1 MTSNVKRAFA
11 LCLTAV
17 FALNSAFSQEQTAEQ
32 QEAAAKMRLSADEA
46 VELAVKNNLSLEIQR
61 VETGVLKKTSDYSWN
76 RLVPELTL
84 SGGGRL
90 ANSNST
96 TKGDLQEGADKSTN
110 SGLNITPYGQVQ
122 ASFRI
127 DFGLF
132 EAMNTLKMNYEGG
145 LITLEKARLEMER
158 DVRKTYYNIMTLEE
172 QVKQLHESLA
182 NAERQARSAET
193 QYRAGRQPELTYLQ
207 ARVSVQAMQPS
218 IDEAENG
225 LKLAKSNF
233 ALTLGLPLDTDF
245 EFFLPVEAITRV
257 PLDVKDLVKRAKEN
271 HPDIL
276 KLKQDVRALQSRI
289 KATTTSSYAPI
300 LSLSWTGDISATNSN
315 TTSGTNLRPDSTS
328 VTDTFSRSGTFNIGL
343 SWTPTNLLSFGTSA
357 RALQD
362 MDDNLKVLSI
372 GLAQAEQGAEL
383 DITNKVF
390 SLEQIGESIE
400 ALRASAA
407 LAERSYTETLRA
419 YNSGL
424 QTLLQVQ
431 NAELQLRDARLNI
444 YKQEGSYIQG
454 LIDLEYAIGAKFG
467 SLASEMRTASSPETS
482 N

>member
-1 MTSNVKRAFA
+1 
-11 LCLTAV
+11 
-17 FALNSAFSQEQTAEQ
+17 
-32 QEAAAKMRLSADEA
+32 
-46 VELAVKNNLSLEIQR
+46 
-61 VETGVLKKTSDYSWN
+61 
-76 RLVPELTL
+76 VPSLTL
-84 SGGGRL
+84 SGGASL
-90 ANSNST
+90 ANSGRKTTGDVAAGISEST
-96 TKGDLQEGADKSTN
+96 S
-110 SGLNITPYGQVQ
+110 SGLDISANGQVQ
-122 ASFRI
+122 VSLGINFA
-127 DFGLF
+127 LF
-132 EAMNTLKMNYEGG
+132 EAMNYLKAAYEGG
-145 LITLEKARLEMER
+145 LITLEKARFGLEKE
-158 DVRKTYYNIMTLEE
+158 VRQAYYNIMTAEE

-182 NAERQARSAET
+182 NAERQAVSAET

-207 ARVSVQAMQPS
+207 ARVSVQSMRPS

-233 ALTLGLPLDTDF
+233 ALKLGLPLDTDF
-245 EFFLPVEAITRV
+245 EFFLPVESITRV
-257 PLDVKDLVKRAKEN
+257 PLDVKDLVKKAKEN

-276 KLKQDVRALQSRI
+276 ELRQQVRTLQSSR
-289 KATTTSSYAPI
+289 KATAYQSYTPN
-300 LSLSWTGDISATNSN
+300 LSLSWTGALSGANSN
-315 TTSGTNLRPDSTS
+315 STSGTNLTPDVTGT
-328 VTDTFSRSGTFNIGL
+328 TDTFGTNGTFNIGL
-343 SWTPTNLLSFGTSA
+343 SWTPTSLLSFSKDA
-357 RALQD
+357 QSVQD
-362 MDDNLKVLSI
+362 LDDNLRVLAI

-444 YKQEGSYIQG
+444 YQQEGAYIQG

-467 SLASEMRTASSPETS
+467 SLASSASAESQAETS

>member
-1 MTSNVKRAFA
+1 
-11 LCLTAV
+11 LTALI
-17 FALNSAFSQEQTAEQ
+17 ALNGAFSQEAPVPLTTVQQTAEQ
-32 QEAAAKMRLSADEA
+32 QEGAAKMRLSADEA
-46 VELAVKNNLSLEIQR
+46 VALAVKNNLSLEIQR
-61 VETGVLKKTSDYSWN
+61 VRTGITKRASDYSWN
-76 RLVPELTL
+76 RLVPSVTL
-84 SGGGRL
+84 SGGASL

-96 TKGDLQEGADKSTN
+96 TNGDLQGGGNESTS
-110 SGLNITPYGQVQ
+110 SGLNIGANGSVRVGFDINF
-122 ASFRI
+122 A
-127 DFGLF
+127 LF
-132 EAMNTLKMNYEGG
+132 EAMKYLRMDYEGG

-158 DVRKTYYNIMTLEE
+158 DVRKAYYNIMTLEE

-218 IDEAENG
+218 IDQAVNG
-225 LKLAKSNF
+225 LKLSKLNF
-233 ALTLGLPLDTDF
+233 AQTLGLPLDTDF
-245 EFFLPVEAITRV
+245 EFFLPVDSITRV

-271 HPDIL
+271 LPSIL
-276 KLKQDVRALQSRI
+276 ELRQQVRTLQSQR
-289 KATTTSSYAPI
+289 KATAYQNYTPN
-300 LSLSWTGDISATNSN
+300 LSLSWTGALSGANSR
-315 TTSGTNLRPDSTS
+315 TTSGSDISPDTKS
-328 VTDTFSRSGTFNIGL
+328 VTDNLSTSGTFNIGL
-343 SWTPTNLLSFGTSA
+343 SWTPTSLLSFGTSA
-357 RALQD
+357 QALKD
-362 MDDNLKVLSI
+362 IDNNLHVLALS
-372 GLAQAEQGAEL
+372 LVQAEQGAEL

-444 YKQEGSYIQG
+444 YQQEGAYIQG

-467 SLASEMRTASSPETS
+467 SLASSASAESQAETS